1 MFLPVPIEVTVSLD
15 FQHIFFLLFCKILKY
30 NRPEQGWHGFDV
42 ASWRDETRMEETVS
56 GARVVR

>member
-1 MFLPVPIEVTVSLD
+1 M
-15 FQHIFFLLFCKILKY
+15 
-30 NRPEQGWHGFDV
+30 PEQGWHGFDV